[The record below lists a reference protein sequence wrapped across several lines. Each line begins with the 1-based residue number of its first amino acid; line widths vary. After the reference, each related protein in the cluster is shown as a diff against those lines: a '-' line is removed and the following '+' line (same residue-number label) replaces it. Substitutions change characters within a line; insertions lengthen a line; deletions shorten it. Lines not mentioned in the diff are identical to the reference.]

1 MSNTSLDS
9 LYKTV
14 TSPSFN
20 ITAPTEKPIEWRE
33 PKYNYDL
40 NNVYAVRRH
49 ADYNLPTYTEV
60 VNTAPI
66 PMGLKYKKYDDIP
79 FKWLYRD
86 PPTKVRNDK
95 LKGHNLASIIMDKLT
110 SGKSIYETDVKDT
123 AKWLYKRKGHDLTD
137 EQWEGILKARQ
148 SPRSALRPIPS
159 NIYYFPS
166 DRVST
171 GAASMLNEKSNSQEY
186 IPFISMNSENPL
198 NDFQGSPYEKING
211 YIRYIDDQS
220 NARDLYAYHEI
231 LDHELSHAFNIGQY
245 NNPVVAKP
253 WEKGSKVVQWNKMLE
268 HLPNNYSIFSGSLTP
283 EQTSPFIKNEVH
295 DLFNDTY
302 IGLPQ
307 EYLGAMARI
316 KRQAAGDG
324 YDVFNEDDKI
334 ARDGMSRTLHRI
346 ATETNPEQ
354 LPYEMQRIHTWANTS
369 FDNYFN
375 IIQQQRDAIQN
386 DPERREEFIRLDNI
400 LKNRKQMEQD
410 PNSPLYQNILRYL
423 TPETLRA
430 LVHNNP
436 NTQSLNN
443 IHLT

>member
-1 MSNTSLDS
+1 MSDTSFDS

-20 ITAPTEKPIEWRE
+20 TTAPPEKPIEWRE
-33 PKYNYDL
+33 PRYNYNI
-40 NNVYAVRRH
+40 NNVNAISRN
-49 ADYNLPTYTEV
+49 ADYNLPSFAEV

-79 FKWLYRD
+79 NKQLYKD

-95 LKGHNLASIIMDKLT
+95 LKGHSLASIAMDILT
-110 SGKSIYETDVKDT
+110 RGKSIYETDVKDT

-171 GAASMLNEKSNSQEY
+171 GMSSMLNEKNNDQDY
-186 IPFISMNSENPL
+186 IPFVSL
-198 NDFQGSPYEKING
+198 NTKNVLDKFPGSPYEKING
-211 YIRYIDDQS
+211 YIRYTDDQS
-220 NARDLYAYHEI
+220 NARDLYAYGEI
-231 LDHELSHAFNIGQY
+231 LDHELSHAFNLSQY
-245 NNPVVAKP
+245 PNPAVAKP
-253 WEKGSKVVQWNKMLE
+253 WELRSDATKWIKMQE
-268 HLPNNYSIFSGSLTP
+268 HLPNDYSIFWGPT
-283 EQTSPFIKNEVH
+283 KEVVPGWERA
-295 DLFNDTY
+295 DLFDGTY
-302 IGLPQ
+302 IQNSQ
-307 EYLGAMARI
+307 EYLGAMARL

-334 ARDGMSRTLHRI
+334 VRDGMSRTLHRI

-423 TPETLRA
+423 TPQTLRA
-430 LVHNNP
+430 LVHSNS